1 MFFELLIY
9 IFLIDAIR
17 FMRVEGTSRLTG
29 RKFRPEE
36 KVLGLTFDPENFRKN
51 QPDLVKFLTKMT
63 FLVFQ

>member
-36 KVLGLTFDPENFRKN
+36 KVLGLTFDPTRKISEKN
-51 QPDLVKFLTKMT
+51 RSDHIFKNPIPGY
-63 FLVFQ
+63 